1 MTNYTQLYK
10 EDRNS
15 IEELLKN
22 GYNFTDI
29 AKAIKKDRT
38 TISKEIRRNR
48 IIRSSFYSLFNEKGI
63 QKAINNCERLRKPPY
78 VCNHCPFKNSC

>member
-10 EDRNS
+10 ENRNS

-29 AKAIKKDRT
+29 AKAIKKV
-38 TISKEIRRNR
+38 
-48 IIRSSFYSLFNEKGI
+48 L
-63 QKAINNCERLRKPPY
+63 QKKYVMNNNITY
-78 VCNHCPFKNSC
+78 YD